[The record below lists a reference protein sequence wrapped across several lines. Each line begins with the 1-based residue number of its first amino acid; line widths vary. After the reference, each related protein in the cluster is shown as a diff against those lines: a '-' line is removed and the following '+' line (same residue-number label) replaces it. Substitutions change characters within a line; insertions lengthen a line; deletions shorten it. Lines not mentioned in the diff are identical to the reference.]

1 VTCPTRDARATAIAA
16 EAGIEGQQ
24 LVTRPLGRRF
34 LPHLQRALDEDG
46 RACLVLSFEGVQL
59 MDGSF
64 ADEVFAQIAAAR
76 SRGDAAPRCLVLSDL
91 DSTSYDNLE
100 LALTSRPVREP
111 GLRNCVIPVR
121 DSGGRVELVGKWEDH
136 VRVTFEYLRGN
147 ESSTARELADSQ
159 GLEIRSASTRLKVL
173 YDLGL
178 TCRHEERDDRGRL
191 YVYMSIA

>member
-1 VTCPTRDARATAIAA
+1 VTCPTRDALATTIAV
-16 EAGIEGQQ
+16 EAGIESRQ

-46 RACLVLSFEGVQL
+46 DTCLVLSFRGVQL

-76 SRGDAAPRCLVLSDL
+76 SRGEAPPRCLVLTDL

-111 GLRNCVIPVR
+111 GLRNCVMPVR
-121 DSGGRVELVGKWEDH
+121 DSEGRVDLVGKWEDH
-136 VRVTFEYLRGN
+136 VRVTFECLRGS
-147 ESSTARELADSQ
+147 ESVTARELADSQ
-159 GLEIRSASTRLKVL
+159 ALEIRAASTRLKVL

-178 TCRHEERDDRGRL
+178 TCRHEARDDRGRL
-191 YVYMSIA
+191 YVYMPIV